1 MAKVMVTVQAPE
13 SPPSIEEL
21 RSQFALDADEI
32 DEEFGV
38 VEIDPEDH
46 LYTILVEEEAAGK
59 IVSTA
64 DWEVS
69 GPYSNPRVEPF
80 GPPER
85 ECD

>member
-1 MAKVMVTVQAPE
+1 MAKVMVTVQAPA

-21 RSQFALDADEI
+21 RSQFALGAGEI

-38 VEIDPEDH
+38 VEIDPVEH
-46 LYTILVEEEAAGK
+46 LYTILVEEDAAGK
-59 IVSTA
+59 IVSTG

-85 ECD
+85 ECE